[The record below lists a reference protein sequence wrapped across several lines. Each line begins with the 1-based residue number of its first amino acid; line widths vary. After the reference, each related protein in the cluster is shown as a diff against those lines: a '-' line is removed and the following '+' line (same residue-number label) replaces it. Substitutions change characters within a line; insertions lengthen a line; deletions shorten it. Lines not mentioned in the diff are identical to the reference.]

1 MFPALSVTLTAPV
14 TVVLLSSI
22 DTSSASPATTGRL
35 AVSVAL
41 VDALA
46 DVPLATRPT
55 YEIVAAAMTLTLAP
69 TGAEVRLPPSV
80 AVSVTM

>member
-1 MFPALSVTLTAPV
+1 MTSTTPV

-41 VDALA
+41 VEALA

-55 YEIVAAAMTLTLAP
+55 YEIVAAAMTLML

-80 AVSVTM
+80 AVSVTV